1 MNTSTSTLYLR
12 LAQSFVWKAF
22 SEICWDSNHFNSDV
36 VQHMYMMSTSNCSQL
51 GIVTTSNKRA
61 EKVSDMT
68 GNPRKHTEVKYAF
81 LKGADYF
88 HSASQS

>member
-1 MNTSTSTLYLR
+1 
-12 LAQSFVWKAF
+12 
-22 SEICWDSNHFNSDV
+22 
-36 VQHMYMMSTSNCSQL
+36 MYMMSTSNCSQL